1 MSDAKA
7 IFDAMVARFDADEAD
22 DMSAT
27 FQFELD
33 DAEPYY
39 VVISDGACQLEAG
52 EHDDATVTLG
62 MDVATLSDVMSGE
75 LDGMQAF
82 MQGKI
87 RADGDIMLATK
98 LTQIFP
104 AP

>member
-1 MSDAKA
+1 MSDAKT
-7 IFDAMVARFDADEAD
+7 IFDAMIKRFDQEAAG
-22 DMSAT
+22 DMDAV

-33 DAEPYY
+33 DAEDHY
-39 VVISDGACQLEAG
+39 VMVSNGECQLNLG
-52 EHDDATVTLG
+52 EHDDAAVTLS
-62 MDVATLSDVMSGE
+62 MDTETLAAVMSGE

-98 LTQIFP
+98 LTEIFP
-104 AP
+104 S

>member
-1 MSDAKA
+1 MSKA
-7 IFDAMVARFDADEAD
+7 QEIFDTMINRFDSSAAANMEAI
-22 DMSAT
+22 

-33 DAEPYY
+33 DAEPYF
-39 VVISDGACQLEAG
+39 VTIADGVAAAEQG

-62 MDVATLSDVMSGE
+62 MDTDTLSEVMSGE

-104 AP
+104 A

>member
-1 MSDAKA
+1 MGTAKD
-7 IFDAMVARFDADEAD
+7 IFDTMINRFDPIAASEMDAI
-22 DMSAT
+22 

-33 DAEPYY
+33 DAEPYF
-39 VVISDGACQLEAG
+39 VTISDGSAVAEQG

-62 MDVATLSDVMSGE
+62 MDTATLSEVMTGE

-82 MQGKI
+82 MQGRI

-104 AP
+104 V

>member
-1 MSDAKA
+1 MSKA
-7 IFDAMVARFDADEAD
+7 QEIFDTMVNRFDSAAAD
-22 DMSAT
+22 DMDAI

-33 DAEPYY
+33 DADPYF
-39 VVISDGACQLEAG
+39 VTIADGKAAVAQG
-52 EHDDATVTLG
+52 EHDDATVTLS
-62 MDVATLSDVMSGE
+62 MDTDTLSEVMSGE

-104 AP
+104 A

>member
-1 MSDAKA
+1 MTTAKD
-7 IFDAMVARFDADEAD
+7 IFDTMINRFD
-22 DMSAT
+22 SAAAANMDAI

-33 DAEPYY
+33 DAEPYF
-39 VVISDGACQLEAG
+39 VTINGGQAEASQG

-62 MDVATLSDVMSGE
+62 MDTETLSEVMSGE

-104 AP
+104 A

>member
-1 MSDAKA
+1 MSNAKEIFDTMLTRFDSDAASGLNA
-7 IFDAMVARFDADEAD
+7 I
-22 DMSAT
+22 

-33 DAEPYY
+33 DADPYFVTIDEGTAVY
-39 VVISDGACQLEAG
+39 EQG
-52 EHDDATVTLG
+52 EHDDATVTLS
-62 MDVATLSDVMSGE
+62 MDTDTLEEVMSGE

-104 AP
+104 VP

>member
-1 MSDAKA
+1 MSNAKD
-7 IFDAMVARFDADEAD
+7 IFDTMLTRFDRDAASEMDAI
-22 DMSAT
+22 

-33 DAEPYY
+33 DADSYF
-39 VVISDGACQLEAG
+39 VTISEGTATLEQG

-62 MDVATLSDVMSGE
+62 MDTDTLSEVMSGE

-98 LTQIFP
+98 LTEIFP
-104 AP
+104 TP

>member
-1 MSDAKA
+1 MSDAKT
-7 IFDAMVARFDADEAD
+7 IFDAMIKRFDQEAAG
-22 DMSAT
+22 DMDAV

-33 DAEPYY
+33 DAEDHY
-39 VVISDGACQLEAG
+39 VMVTNGECQLNLG
-52 EHDDATVTLG
+52 EHDDATVTLS
-62 MDVATLSDVMSGE
+62 MDTETLAAVMSGE

-98 LTQIFP
+98 LTEIFP
-104 AP
+104 S